1 MLADDNE
8 SIRRGNLTMATGTE
22 QTDALAAFRERID
35 RVDER
40 LLSALAERTTICREV
55 AEHKRAQ
62 GIPMMQPDRV
72 AAVEARWAELAAE
85 RGLDEDFARSLSR
98 AVVAESCRV
107 EDEIIG
113 GGDAPAP
120 VGESAF
126 ARAAVAIDHVAIA
139 VRDLDAAIAYYG
151 DMLGFELE
159 ERRQISGRISGMDS
173 AVMKAGGVKFVL
185 VQGDSPESNVS
196 RYIEAYGPGVQHV
209 AIEVPDPQEAF
220 DDLRARGADLLT
232 GIIHGPGLDQI
243 FTKREPNS
251 GIQLEII
258 ARAENDGFDPS
269 NVQELFEAMERENV
283 F

>member
-1 MLADDNE
+1 M
-8 SIRRGNLTMATGTE
+8 GTST
-22 QTDALAAFRERID
+22 QASALASFRERID
-35 RVDER
+35 RVDEQ
-40 LLSALAERTTICREV
+40 LLSALAERTAICREV
-55 AEHKRAQ
+55 AEHKREQ
-62 GIPMMQPDRV
+62 GIAMMQPDRV

-85 RGLDEDFARSLSR
+85 RRLDEDFARSLAR
-98 AVVAESCRV
+98 AVVAENCRI
-107 EDEIIG
+107 EG
-113 GGDAPAP
+113 TMMSDA
-120 VGESAF
+120 ESPTASVLGRS
-126 ARAAVAIDHVAIA
+126 AMSIDHVAIA
-139 VRDLDAAIAYYG
+139 VRDLDAAIAHYG
-151 DMLGFELE
+151 DVLGFTLQ

-173 AVMKAGGVKFVL
+173 AVMEAGGVKFVL

-209 AIEVPDPQEAF
+209 AIEVPDPQEAI

-258 ARAENDGFDPS
+258 ARAENDGFDPA

>member
-1 MLADDNE
+1 M
-8 SIRRGNLTMATGTE
+8 STSTG

-35 RVDER
+35 RVDEQ
-40 LLSALAERTTICREV
+40 LLSALAERTAICREV
-55 AEHKRAQ
+55 AEHKRAHD
-62 GIPMMQPDRV
+62 IPMMQPDRV

-85 RGLDEDFARSLSR
+85 RGLDEDFARSLAR

-107 EDEIIG
+107 EG
-113 GGDAPAP
+113 VMLSA
-120 VGESAF
+120 GETGAGASVLGRSAMG
-126 ARAAVAIDHVAIA
+126 IDHVAIA
-139 VRDLDAAIAYYG
+139 VHELEPAIAYYR
-151 DMLGFELE
+151 DVLGFELE

-220 DDLRARGADLLT
+220 DDLQRRGAELLT

-251 GIQLEII
+251 GIQLEVI
-258 ARAENDGFDPS
+258 ARAENEGFDPR

-283 F
+283 Y

>member
-1 MLADDNE
+1 
-8 SIRRGNLTMATGTE
+8 MATST
-22 QTDALAAFRERID
+22 QTDALASFRERID
-35 RVDER
+35 RIDEQ
-40 LLSALAERTTICREV
+40 LLRALAERTAICREV
-55 AEHKRAQ
+55 ADHKREQ
-62 GIPMMQPDRV
+62 DIPMMQPDRV

-85 RGLDEDFARSLSR
+85 HGLDEDFARSLAR
-98 AVVAESCRV
+98 AVVAENCRV
-107 EDEIIG
+107 EGTMMSASEPG
-113 GGDAPAP
+113 GNGASTS
-120 VGESAF
+120 VLGRSAMG
-126 ARAAVAIDHVAIA
+126 IDHVAIA
-139 VRDLDAAIAYYG
+139 VRDLEAAIAYYG
-151 DMLGFELE
+151 DVLGFELK

-173 AVMKAGGVKFVL
+173 AVMEAGGVKFVL

-209 AIEVPDPQEAF
+209 AIEVPDPQEAIE
-220 DDLRARGADLLT
+220 DLRARGADLLT

-258 ARAENDGFDPS
+258 ARAENDGFDPA

>member
-1 MLADDNE
+1 ME
-8 SIRRGNLTMATGTE
+8 TST
-22 QTDALAAFRERID
+22 QTSALASFRERID
-35 RVDER
+35 RVDEQ
-40 LLSALAERTTICREV
+40 LLSALARRIAICREV

-62 GIPMMQPDRV
+62 EIPMMQPERV
-72 AAVEARWAELAAE
+72 AAVERRWAALAAE
-85 RGLDEDFARSLSR
+85 HGLDERFARSLSR
-98 AVVAESCRV
+98 AVVGEGCRV
-107 EDEIIG
+107 EDEIM
-113 GGDAPAP
+113 APEGNGHPPAR
-120 VGESAF
+120 SLF
-126 ARAAVAIDHVAIA
+126 ARSAIGIDHVAIA
-139 VRDLDAAIAYYG
+139 VRDLDAAIAHYR
-151 DMLGFELE
+151 DVLGFELR

-173 AVMKAGGVKFVL
+173 AVMEAGGVKFVL

-209 AIEVPDPQEAF
+209 AIEVPDPQAAL
-220 DDLRARGADLLT
+220 DDLRERGADLLT

-251 GIQLEII
+251 GMQLEII

>member
-1 MLADDNE
+1 M
-8 SIRRGNLTMATGTE
+8 GTST
-22 QTDALAAFRERID
+22 QASALAAFRERID

-40 LLSALAERTTICREV
+40 LLSALAERTAICREV
-55 AEHKRAQ
+55 AELKRAQ
-62 GIPMMQPDRV
+62 HIAMMQPDRV

-85 RGLDEDFARSLSR
+85 RGLDEDFARSLAR
-98 AVVAESCRV
+98 AVVAESCRI
-107 EDEIIG
+107 EGTMMSAD
-113 GGDAPAP
+113 
-120 VGESAF
+120 ESATTSVLGRS
-126 ARAAVAIDHVAIA
+126 AMSIDHVAIA

-151 DMLGFELE
+151 EVLGFTLQ

-173 AVMKAGGVKFVL
+173 AVMEAGGVKFVL

-209 AIEVPDPQEAF
+209 AIEVPDPQEAI
-220 DDLRARGADLLT
+220 DDLRRRGADLLT

-258 ARAENDGFDPS
+258 ARAENDGFDPA

>member
-1 MLADDNE
+1 M
-8 SIRRGNLTMATGTE
+8 GTST
-22 QTDALAAFRERID
+22 QTSALAEFRERID

-40 LLSALAERTTICREV
+40 LLSALAERTAICREV
-55 AEHKRAQ
+55 AEHKREQ
-62 GIPMMQPDRV
+62 NIPMMQPDRV

-85 RGLDEDFARSLSR
+85 RGLDEDFARSLAR
-98 AVVAESCRV
+98 AVVAENCRI
-107 EDEIIG
+107 EGTMISAAERS
-113 GGDAPAP
+113 GDDAAAS
-120 VGESAF
+120 VLGRSAM
-126 ARAAVAIDHVAIA
+126 RIDHVAIA

-151 DMLGFELE
+151 DVLGFALQ

-173 AVMKAGGVKFVL
+173 AVMEAGGVKFVL

-209 AIEVPDPQEAF
+209 AIEVPDPQEAI

-232 GIIHGPGLDQI
+232 GIIRGPGLDQI

-258 ARAENDGFDPS
+258 ARAENDGFDPA

>member
-1 MLADDNE
+1 M
-8 SIRRGNLTMATGTE
+8 STATE
-22 QTDALAAFRERID
+22 HAEALAAFRERID
-35 RVDER
+35 QIDEQ
-40 LLSALAERTTICREV
+40 LWSVLAERTAICREV
-55 AEHKRAQ
+55 ADLKREQ

-85 RGLDEDFARSLSR
+85 RGLDSDFGRSLAR
-98 AVVAESCRV
+98 AVVAENCRI
-107 EDEIIG
+107 EG
-113 GGDAPAP
+113 TMMSDAGSHPPEGAAAS
-120 VGESAF
+120 VLGRSAMG
-126 ARAAVAIDHVAIA
+126 IDHVAIA
-139 VRDLDAAIAYYG
+139 VRELEPAIAYYR
-151 DMLGFELE
+151 DVLGFELR
-159 ERRQISGRISGMDS
+159 ERRQISGRVSGMDS
-173 AVMKAGGVKFVL
+173 AVMEAGGVKFVL

-209 AIEVPDPQEAF
+209 AIEVPDPQEAIE
-220 DDLRARGADLLT
+220 DLRRRGADLLT

-258 ARAENDGFDPS
+258 ARAENDGFDPA

>member
-1 MLADDNE
+1 
-8 SIRRGNLTMATGTE
+8 MATST
-22 QTDALAAFRERID
+22 QTSTLAEFRERID
-35 RVDER
+35 RVDEK
-40 LLSALAERTTICREV
+40 LLSTLAERTAICREV
-55 AEHKRAQ
+55 AEHKGAQ
-62 GIPMMQPDRV
+62 NIPMMQPDRV
-72 AAVEARWAELAAE
+72 AAVEARWAGLAAE
-85 RGLDEDFARSLSR
+85 RGLDEDFARSLAR
-98 AVVAESCRV
+98 AVVAESCRI
-107 EDEIIG
+107 EGTMISAAESS
-113 GGDAPAP
+113 GDA
-120 VGESAF
+120 SASVLGRS
-126 ARAAVAIDHVAIA
+126 AMRIDHVAIA

-151 DMLGFELE
+151 DVLGFTLQ

-173 AVMKAGGVKFVL
+173 AVMEAGGVKFVL

-209 AIEVPDPQEAF
+209 AIEVPDPQEAI

-232 GIIHGPGLDQI
+232 GIIRGPGLDQI

-258 ARAENDGFDPS
+258 ARAENDGFDPA

>member
-1 MLADDNE
+1 M
-8 SIRRGNLTMATGTE
+8 GTST
-22 QTDALAAFRERID
+22 QASALAEFRERID
-35 RVDER
+35 RVDEQ
-40 LLSALAERTTICREV
+40 LLSALAERTAICREV
-55 AEHKRAQ
+55 AERKREQ

-85 RGLDEDFARSLSR
+85 RGLDEDFARSLAR
-98 AVVAESCRV
+98 AVVAENCRI
-107 EDEIIG
+107 EGAMMSAAESRGDEAATSVLG
-113 GGDAPAP
+113 R
-120 VGESAF
+120 SAM
-126 ARAAVAIDHVAIA
+126 RIDHVAIA

-151 DMLGFELE
+151 DVLGFTLQ

-173 AVMKAGGVKFVL
+173 AVMEAGGVKFVL

-209 AIEVPDPQEAF
+209 AIEVPDPQEAI

-232 GIIHGPGLDQI
+232 GIIRGPGLDQI

-251 GIQLEII
+251 GIQIEII
-258 ARAENDGFDPS
+258 ARAENDGFDPA

>member
-1 MLADDNE
+1 MGTSTQASALAD
-8 SIRRGNLTMATGTE
+8 
-22 QTDALAAFRERID
+22 FRERID
-35 RVDER
+35 RVDEQ
-40 LLSALAERTTICREV
+40 LLSALAERTAICREV
-55 AEHKRAQ
+55 AEHKREQ

-85 RGLDEDFARSLSR
+85 HGLDEDFARSLAR
-98 AVVAESCRV
+98 AVVAENCRI
-107 EDEIIG
+107 EGTMMSAES
-113 GGDAPAP
+113 GGDAAP
-120 VGESAF
+120 VSVLGGSAM
-126 ARAAVAIDHVAIA
+126 RIDHVAIA
-139 VRDLDAAIAYYG
+139 VRDLDDAIAHYR
-151 DMLGFELE
+151 DVLGFALQ

-173 AVMKAGGVKFVL
+173 AVMEAGGVKFVL

-209 AIEVPDPQEAF
+209 AIEVPDPQEAI

-258 ARAENDGFDPS
+258 ARAENDGFDPA

>member
-1 MLADDNE
+1 M
-8 SIRRGNLTMATGTE
+8 GTST
-22 QTDALAAFRERID
+22 QASALASFRERID
-35 RVDER
+35 RVDEQ
-40 LLSALAERTTICREV
+40 LLSALAERTAICREV
-55 AEHKRAQ
+55 AEHKREQ

-85 RGLDEDFARSLSR
+85 RGLDEDFARSLAR
-98 AVVAESCRV
+98 AVVAENCRI
-107 EDEIIG
+107 EGTMMSTAESG
-113 GGDAPAP
+113 GNG
-120 VGESAF
+120 SATSVLGRS
-126 ARAAVAIDHVAIA
+126 AMSIDHVAIA

-151 DMLGFELE
+151 DVLGFTLQ

-173 AVMKAGGVKFVL
+173 AVMEAGGVKFVL

-209 AIEVPDPQEAF
+209 AIEVPDPQEAL
-220 DDLRARGADLLT
+220 DDLNARGADLLT
-232 GIIHGPGLDQI
+232 GIIRGPGLDQI

-258 ARAENDGFDPS
+258 ARAENDGFDPA

>member
-1 MLADDNE
+1 M
-8 SIRRGNLTMATGTE
+8 GTST
-22 QTDALAAFRERID
+22 QASALSQFRERID
-35 RVDER
+35 RVDEQ
-40 LLSALAERTTICREV
+40 LLSALAERTAICREV
-55 AEHKRAQ
+55 AEHKREQ
-62 GIPMMQPDRV
+62 NIPMMQPDRV

-85 RGLDEDFARSLSR
+85 RGLDEDFARSLAR
-98 AVVAESCRV
+98 AVVAENCRV
-107 EDEIIG
+107 EGTMMSAES
-113 GGDAPAP
+113 GDAPAGS
-120 VGESAF
+120 VLGRSAMS
-126 ARAAVAIDHVAIA
+126 IDHVAIA

-151 DMLGFELE
+151 DVLGFTLQ

-173 AVMKAGGVKFVL
+173 AVMEAGGVKFVL

-209 AIEVPDPQEAF
+209 AIEVPDPQEAI

-232 GIIHGPGLDQI
+232 GIIRGPGLDQI

-258 ARAENDGFDPS
+258 ARAENEGFDPA

>member
-1 MLADDNE
+1 MDT
-8 SIRRGNLTMATGTE
+8 ST
-22 QTDALAAFRERID
+22 QTPALASLRERID
-35 RVDER
+35 RVDEQ
-40 LLSALAERTTICREV
+40 LLSALAERTAICREV
-55 AEHKRAQ
+55 AEHKREQ

-72 AAVEARWAELAAE
+72 AAVEARWAELAAA
-85 RGLDEDFARSLSR
+85 RGLDEDFARSLAR
-98 AVVAESCRV
+98 AVVAENCRIEGTMMSTAENGQASV
-107 EDEIIG
+107 LG
-113 GGDAPAP
+113 R
-120 VGESAF
+120 SAMG
-126 ARAAVAIDHVAIA
+126 IDHVAIA
-139 VRDLDAAIAYYG
+139 VRDLDAAIAYYS
-151 DMLGFELE
+151 DVLGFELQ
-159 ERRQISGRISGMDS
+159 ERRQISGRVSGMDS
-173 AVMKAGGVKFVL
+173 AVMEAGGVKFVL

-209 AIEVPDPQEAF
+209 AIEVPDPQEAI

-232 GIIHGPGLDQI
+232 GVIHGPGLDQI

>member
-1 MLADDNE
+1 M
-8 SIRRGNLTMATGTE
+8 GTST
-22 QTDALAAFRERID
+22 QASALASFRERID
-35 RVDER
+35 RVDEQ
-40 LLSALAERTTICREV
+40 LLSALAERTAICREV
-55 AEHKRAQ
+55 AEHKREQ
-62 GIPMMQPDRV
+62 GIAMMQPDRV

-85 RGLDEDFARSLSR
+85 RRLDEDFARSLAR
-98 AVVAESCRV
+98 AVVAENCRI
-107 EDEIIG
+107 EG
-113 GGDAPAP
+113 TMMSDA
-120 VGESAF
+120 ESPTASVLGRS
-126 ARAAVAIDHVAIA
+126 AMSIDHVAIA
-139 VRDLDAAIAYYG
+139 VRDLDAAIAHYG
-151 DMLGFELE
+151 DVLGFTLQ

-173 AVMKAGGVKFVL
+173 AVMEAGGVKFVL

-209 AIEVPDPQEAF
+209 AIEVPDPQEAI

-258 ARAENDGFDPS
+258 ARAETDGFDPA